1 MLYLLNT
8 HTHTHTQRARTAK
21 KIESPADIEGFLEM
35 KDEEKDEIKKLIAE
49 FDAPK
54 PASKATKTGG
64 KTAKSAAKVSSGST
78 QTLLSSPAKPTTSG
92 MYICTLIS
100 MTSYMYIKHSPD

>member
-1 MLYLLNT
+1 
-8 HTHTHTQRARTAK
+8 
-21 KIESPADIEGFLEM
+21 M

-78 QTLLSSPAKPTTSG
+78 QTLLSSPG